1 MEIEN
6 RFFKLRRQL
15 KEFSNKFYESVKI
28 SKIDKAQH
36 GENESVK
43 LDIKEW
49 KEETTKSGEN

>member
-1 MEIEN
+1 MEID
-6 RFFKLRRQL
+6 FKLRRQL

-28 SKIDKAQH
+28 SKIDKAQN
-36 GENESVK
+36 GGNESVK

>member
-6 RFFKLRRQL
+6 WFFKLRRQL

-36 GENESVK
+36 GENESVI
-43 LDIKEW
+43 DIKEW

>member
-28 SKIDKAQH
+28 SKIDKAQN

>member
-6 RFFKLRRQL
+6 WFFKLRRQL

-28 SKIDKAQH
+28 SKIEKAQNE
-36 GENESVK
+36 ENESVK